1 MINKIAEHFEK
12 IVAMTKSKELKRY
25 PKTFYQNTKNEKQ
38 TIRNTTD
45 ENWKKTWSNVLLRV

>member
-25 PKTFYQNTKNEKQ
+25 AKTFYQNTKNEKQ